1 MLDANPN
8 IARYAWFALPPY
20 QTLGLASSGGALT
33 ATGAAYK
40 VQATP
45 CERTHAHSSMMYEPV
60 ESC

>member
-1 MLDANPN
+1 MLDANPY

-40 VQATP
+40 VQAHP
-45 CERTHAHSSMMYEPV
+45 L
-60 ESC
+60 